1 MVGIN
6 SERKSNNMKLNL
18 KNLFILFFILFNF
31 LTLSSKSEED
41 IYKKIDL
48 FSEVLNKINKQ
59 YVDDV
64 NQSEMMDAAINGV
77 LQSLDPYSAYMSPE
91 MFKNMA
97 TETSG
102 EFGGLGIE
110 VGMEAGVV
118 KVISPIDNSP
128 AYRVGVKAGDYIVKI
143 NEIQVQG
150 KSLSEAV
157 ELMRGPVGSDIEITV
172 RRRGERKALTFTI
185 TREIIEVASVKTE
198 IKDKNVG
205 YIRLTSFNEN
215 SSDQIKKKLSEFK
228 KNKNIEKYILDLRNN
243 PGGLLSQAIK
253 ISDFFLENGEIVST
267 KSRKN
272 SENRKWFAKKGD
284 IINGDTILVLIN
296 YGSASASEIVA
307 GALKDHKRA
316 ILIGEATYGKGS
328 VQSII
333 PLDNKGAIRL
343 TVSKY
348 YLPSGDSISDVGVV
362 PDFEVAEENNS
373 FRINTETDNQLDFAL
388 KLLNG

>member
-1 MVGIN
+1 
-6 SERKSNNMKLNL
+6 MK
-18 KNLFILFFILFNF
+18 KIIFILIATIFLFQ
-31 LTLSSKSEED
+31 KSFSEND
-41 IYKKIDL
+41 NIYDKIDI
-48 FSEVLNKINKQ
+48 FGEVLEKINKE

-64 NQSEMMDAAINGV
+64 DPSKSMDAAINGL
-77 LQSLDPYSAYMSPE
+77 LQSLDPYSAYMTPE
-91 MFKNMA
+91 SFESMQ

-118 KVISPIDNSP
+118 KVISPIDDTP
-128 AYRVGVKAGDYIVKI
+128 ASKAGLKAGDYIVKI
-143 NEIQVQG
+143 EGTQVQG
-150 KSLSEAV
+150 KTLTEAV
-157 ELMRGPVGSDIEITV
+157 ELMRGPVGSSLEITV
-172 RRRGERKALTFTI
+172 RRKGKKKAIIFNI
-185 TREIIEVASVKTE
+185 TREIIKVQSVKSK
-198 IKDKNVG
+198 ILNDSVG

-215 SSDQIKKKLSEFK
+215 SSQQIKKAISKFN
-228 KNKNIEKYILDLRNN
+228 KNKNLNSFILDLRNN

-267 KSRKN
+267 KSRRA

-284 IINGDTILVLIN
+284 LIDGKSMIVLIN

-316 ILIGEATYGKGS
+316 IIIGENSYGKGS

-333 PLDNKGAIRL
+333 PLKNKGAIRL
-343 TVSKY
+343 TISKY
-348 YLPSGDSISDVGVV
+348 YLPSGKSISEIGIT
-362 PDFEVAEENNS
+362 PDIEVEESAAN
-373 FRINTETDNQLDFAL
+373 FKINTDTDNQLNFAI